1 MFWRTI
7 ESVEWAEKGQAGL
20 SLASSRW
27 GSRQLK
33 RWAGPSV
40 PQLWWAK
47 DSVQGLL
54 WSNHMTGHSNCSTWW
69 FSPTSCLGHWRFYNH
84 MEVFFRESLGRKTG
98 AFFAIAVPQG
108 IYSTSFPGSHKVN
121 GRCPSY
127 SQGSKVSPLGSDMP
141 GLAAGLAMV
150 QHADLGPLA

>member
-1 MFWRTI
+1 
-7 ESVEWAEKGQAGL
+7 
-20 SLASSRW
+20 
-27 GSRQLK
+27 
-33 RWAGPSV
+33 
-40 PQLWWAK
+40 
-47 DSVQGLL
+47 
-54 WSNHMTGHSNCSTWW
+54 
-69 FSPTSCLGHWRFYNH
+69 